1 MWLRRTGG
9 CTCAYRVGS
18 IYIAENLCLS
28 VTKQPLVSKIGLRE
42 RLRVCRGG
50 SRNQLR
56 GLKEGGKAMRGA
68 MLCLPADLTTHT
80 DNNFSP
86 CRVLKWAGTRGWR
99 RSAAKDGK
107 DDGMKVLSAA
117 KYGSVKVFIVV
128 QERRASR
135 SPSWRRSAAKDG
147 KVTLT
152 DPLDQLC
159 GIRR

>member
-9 CTCAYRVGS
+9 CICAYRGGS
-18 IYIAENLCLS
+18 FPIPILS
-28 VTKQPLVSKIGLRE
+28 VRLRVVKRQFTFDPLDKKWLRE
-42 RLRVCRGG
+42 RLRVCRGEA
-50 SRNQLR
+50 RNQLR
-56 GLKEGGKAMRGA
+56 GLKEGGSARRGA
-68 MLCLPADLTTHT
+68 MLCLSADLTTHALPL
-80 DNNFSP
+80 FKQAFYP
-86 CRVLKWAGTRGWR
+86 VLKDMKMG
-99 RSAAKDGK
+99 GK
-107 DDGMKVLSAA
+107 DDGVKVFNAA

-159 GIRR
+159 GNRR

>member
-1 MWLRRTGG
+1 M
-9 CTCAYRVGS
+9 
-18 IYIAENLCLS
+18 
-28 VTKQPLVSKIGLRE
+28 
-42 RLRVCRGG
+42 RVCRGEA
-50 SRNQLR
+50 RNQLR
-56 GLKEGGKAMRGA
+56 GLKEGGSARRGA
-68 MLCLPADLTTHT
+68 MLCLSADLTTHALPL
-80 DNNFSP
+80 FKQAFYP
-86 CRVLKWAGTRGWR
+86 VLKDMKMG
-99 RSAAKDGK
+99 GK
-107 DDGMKVLSAA
+107 DDGVKVFNAA

>member
-1 MWLRRTGG
+1 MSYEGFRVDIELDLRSIRIYPVPILSVCVRVCRRT
-9 CTCAYRVGS
+9 AVG
-18 IYIAENLCLS
+18 
-28 VTKQPLVSKIGLRE
+28 PSKNGLRE
-42 RLRVCRGG
+42 RLRVCRGEA
-50 SRNQLR
+50 RNQLR
-56 GLKEGGKAMRGA
+56 GLKEGGSARRGA
-68 MLCLPADLTTHT
+68 MLCLSADLTTHALPL
-80 DNNFSP
+80 FKQAFYP
-86 CRVLKWAGTRGWR
+86 VLKDMKMG
-99 RSAAKDGK
+99 GK
-107 DDGMKVLSAA
+107 DDGVKVFNAA